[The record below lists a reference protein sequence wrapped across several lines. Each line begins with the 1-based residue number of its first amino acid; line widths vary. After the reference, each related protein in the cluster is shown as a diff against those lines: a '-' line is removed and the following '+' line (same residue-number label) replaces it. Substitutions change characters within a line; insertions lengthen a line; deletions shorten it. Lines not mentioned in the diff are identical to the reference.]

1 MATRSTTTRSTT
13 TRAASKKTAT
23 ITTEEGGKHSVY
35 DPAASRE
42 AFKKGDVVFFPKVRN
57 WLEKGTITEAYGKV
71 VNVQVFDNEL
81 PFIEVSFDDT
91 KKLNKVDLG
100 KDIRKFL
107 LEVK

>member
-1 MATRSTTTRSTT
+1 MATRSTTTRST
-13 TRAASKKTAT
+13 SKKTAT
-23 ITTEEGGKHSVY
+23 VTTDEGKYSVY

-57 WLEKGTITEAYGKV
+57 WLEKGNLVEAYGKV